1 MRTQLIY
8 GLPSSRS
15 RCAWYRLL
23 LASCAIILASRPA
36 LQAQDQ
42 DEILMGSIFEIFR
55 TSGTVKY
62 EQEAAMGETIA
73 LDALAQFGPL
83 IRDDQA
89 LQYVT
94 MVGNA
99 VARASSRPH
108 TPYYFAICQNAD
120 ANAFSAPGGYVF
132 LTTGLLKQIQ
142 NEEQLAGVIGHEI
155 AHITE
160 QHAIKTVR
168 AAKVKEAIGQ
178 GLLFALTKDKAPEQK
193 QDFAELIGDFSNI
206 IGTGFSRKHETSAD
220 KLGLEFAYRAGYQP
234 QGLRGFLSNLAKMQR
249 QHPQFSFYNT
259 HKNPGKRASDLDKEI
274 KAKRYV
280 SLPVNPRLGPRFTQF
295 ISSKSW
301 YRR

>member
-1 MRTQLIY
+1 MRTQSVY
-8 GLPSSRS
+8 GFSPSRS
-15 RCAWYRLL
+15 RCAWRRLL
-23 LASCAIILASRPA
+23 LASCAIILVSLPA
-36 LQAQDQ
+36 LRAQDQ
-42 DEILMGSIFEIFR
+42 QEVLVGSIFEIFR

-83 IRDDQA
+83 IKDEQA

-99 VARASSRPH
+99 VARASNRPH

-132 LTTGLLKQIQ
+132 LTTGLLKQMK

-155 AHITE
+155 AHITQ

-168 AAKVKEAIGQ
+168 AAKVKAAIGQ

-193 QDFAELIGDFSNI
+193 QDYAGLIGEFNNI

-220 KLGLEFAYRAGYQP
+220 ELGVEFAYRAGYQP
-234 QGLRGFLSNLAKMQR
+234 QGLRDFLSSLAKMQR
-249 QHPQFSFYNT
+249 RHPQFSFFDT
-259 HKNPGKRASDLDKEI
+259 HKNPGKRANDLDKEI
-274 KAKRYV
+274 KEKRYV
-280 SLPVNPRLGPRFTQF
+280 SLPVNPRLAPRFVQF